1 MLEEKIPTRKSITEI
16 EAAMENEV
24 LMINHRQFIMAA
36 ADAATD
42 EPLNNLVRENP
53 MLIMLFSVIQRVIW
67 DKCVELTTKTD
78 TTDKKEE
85 EDVD

>member
-24 LMINHRQFIMAA
+24 LMINHKQFIMAA

-42 EPLNNLVRENP
+42 EPLNMLVRENP